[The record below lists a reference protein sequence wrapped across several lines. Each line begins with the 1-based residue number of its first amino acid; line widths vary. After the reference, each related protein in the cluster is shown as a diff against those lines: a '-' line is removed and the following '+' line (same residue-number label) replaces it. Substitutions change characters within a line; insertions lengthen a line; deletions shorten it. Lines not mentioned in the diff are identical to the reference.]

1 MTYVDH
7 DVSLRAYTMLA
18 RGASKHGARRHHVR
32 QVVNLGSDRRDLVHV
47 PELGA
52 GDAGPTKELGVR
64 IAGRLARHAEEPS
77 GIENAQWF
85 LRAQQPRELFGR
97 DEQRR

>member
-1 MTYVDH
+1 
-7 DVSLRAYTMLA
+7 MLA
-18 RGASKHGARRHHVR
+18 RGASKHGARRHHMR
-32 QVVNLGSDRRDLVHV
+32 QVVDLGPDRRDLVHV
-47 PELGA
+47 PEQGA

-64 IAGRLARHAEEPS
+64 IAGRLARHAEEPG

-97 DEQRR
+97 DEQRRECSLAL